1 MIATSGYLT
10 ALKCTKFVCK
20 LHSAPQ
26 TLPAGLRGPT
36 SKGKGERKGR
46 EESEKGKGDE
56 GEGRGREEPPLPTQ
70 IPWIRPWAIFWLLFV
85 TTFG

>member
-36 SKGKGERKGR
+36 SKGKG
-46 EESEKGKGDE
+46 DE